1 MVTRFCAS
9 NTPTRRNETDTAAS
23 NRDWRGLVVCG
34 TSVTRARSVSSA
46 VDADDQRGPHLRC
59 HAEVHQPDLA
69 PARPCHSGC
78 SRRSSSVN
86 RRSAAA
92 TKSSSCG
99 KSCAAKA
106 TRRASSA
113 TSSDRSRSGSASIS
127 SSSFCVA
134 SVTKSESHF
143 VFFASSLGLIPRHNV
158 ANEPRAAVLQRR
170 VGSIRMLARF
180 SPRWMPPL
188 RHVRPKHRVDP

>member
-1 MVTRFCAS
+1 
-9 NTPTRRNETDTAAS
+9 
-23 NRDWRGLVVCG
+23 
-34 TSVTRARSVSSA
+34 SA

-69 PARPCHSGC
+69 PARRCHSGC
-78 SRRSSSVN
+78 SRRSRSVN

-99 KSCAAKA
+99 KSCGAKA

-143 VFFASSLGLIPRHNV
+143 VFFGVKLEPAGRIEVREPAIRNAPAGCLADCVIKPTKQLPSDASVPQIVSYPH
-158 ANEPRAAVLQRR
+158 ASQHDDAVLGCQPNCSDDL
-170 VGSIRMLARF
+170 GARPCCKEF
-180 SPRWMPPL
+180 IDRL
-188 RHVRPKHRVDP
+188 N

>member
-1 MVTRFCAS
+1 RLHLRVMPRGWLWATRAT
-9 NTPTRRNETDTAAS
+9 NTRLVQRTPTEHPRVFPTNEVTGVRNGDEIPRIEHTHTQERDGHGRLESGLAWTRGVRNE
-23 NRDWRGLVVCG
+23 RDKSTVGVLSG
-34 TSVTRARSVSSA
+34 N
-46 VDADDQRGPHLRC
+46 ADDQRGPHLRC

-113 TSSDRSRSGSASIS
+113 ASSDRSRSGSASIS

-143 VFFASSLGLIPRHNV
+143 VFFGVKLG
-158 ANEPRAAVLQRR
+158 
-170 VGSIRMLARF
+170 
-180 SPRWMPPL
+180 
-188 RHVRPKHRVDP
+188 VDSEA